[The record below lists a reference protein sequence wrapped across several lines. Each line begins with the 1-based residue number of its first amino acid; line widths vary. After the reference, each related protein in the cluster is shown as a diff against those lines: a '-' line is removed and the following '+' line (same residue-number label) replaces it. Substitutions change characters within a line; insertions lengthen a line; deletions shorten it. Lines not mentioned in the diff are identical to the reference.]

1 MYASQP
7 SRCDLMAWRVSTRMD
22 YNRRGG
28 RIGLAPLGLR
38 TSLMTNKPP
47 LVANSYDGLLQG
59 VVYLLEEARRS
70 AARSVNAIVTATY
83 WEVGHRIVEHEQQGK
98 RRAGYGEALIETLA
112 ADLTARFRRGFSQ
125 TNLKQMREFYLAW
138 PIRQTV
144 SDESETGRLRGVAP
158 EKRQTLSDELG
169 TGSTVGA
176 IQTVLGGGVPLEN
189 NAAPRFPLP
198 WSHYVLLL
206 SVKDAQARRFYEA
219 EALRGGWSVRQLE
232 RQISTL
238 FYERTALSRNKAAML
253 RKGQTARPGDQV
265 TPEEEIK
272 DPLVLEFLG
281 LKDEYSESA
290 LEEAL
295 ILHLEHF
302 LLELGNDFAFV
313 ARQKRLRVGDE
324 WYRVDLVFFHRRLKC
339 LILIDLKTGKFTHA
353 DAGQMNLY
361 LNYAQEHWT
370 HAGENPAVG
379 LILCAKGDEAVAHYA
394 LGNLRN
400 KVLAGEYRLALPAE
414 KKLVAELERTQ
425 KALEAYYRSRTPS

>member
-1 MYASQP
+1 
-7 SRCDLMAWRVSTRMD
+7 
-22 YNRRGG
+22 
-28 RIGLAPLGLR
+28 
-38 TSLMTNKPP
+38 MTKKNP
-47 LVANSYDGLLQG
+47 LVAKSYDGLLQG
-59 VVYLLEEARRS
+59 VVHLLEEARRG
-70 AARSVNAIVTATY
+70 AARSINAILTATY
-83 WEVGHRIVEHEQQGK
+83 WEIGRRIVEHEQEGK
-98 RRAGYGEALIETLA
+98 RRAVYGEALIEKLA
-112 ADLTARFRRGFSQ
+112 ADLTGGFGRGFSRR
-125 TNLKQMREFYLAW
+125 NLFQMREFYATW
-138 PIRQTV
+138 PIVQTA
-144 SDESETGRLRGVAP
+144 SAQLGARTLTDLDH

-169 TGSTVGA
+169 TGSTPRNLR
-176 IQTVLGGGVPLEN
+176 TVSGTIDPLEIS
-189 NAAPRFPLP
+189 ASPQFPLP

-219 EALRGGWSVRQLE
+219 EAQRGGWSVRQLD
-232 RQISTL
+232 RQITTL

-253 RKGQTARPGDQV
+253 RKGQSARAGDQV

-281 LKDEYSESA
+281 LKDEYSEAA

-324 WYRVDLVFFHRRLKC
+324 WYRIDLVFFHRRLKC

-370 HAGENPAVG
+370 HPGENPAVG
-379 LILCAKGDEAVAHYA
+379 LILCAQRDEAVAHYA

-414 KKLVAELERTQ
+414 KELVAELERTQ
-425 KALEAYYRSRTPS
+425 KALEAYYRGRAPS

>member
-1 MYASQP
+1 
-7 SRCDLMAWRVSTRMD
+7 
-22 YNRRGG
+22 
-28 RIGLAPLGLR
+28 
-38 TSLMTNKPP
+38 MTKKNP
-47 LVANSYDGLLQG
+47 LVAKSYDGLLQG
-59 VVYLLEEARRS
+59 VVHLLEEARRG
-70 AARSVNAIVTATY
+70 AARSINAILTATY
-83 WEVGHRIVEHEQQGK
+83 WEIGRRIVEHEQEGK
-98 RRAGYGEALIETLA
+98 RRAVYGEALIEKLA
-112 ADLTARFRRGFSQ
+112 ADLTGRFGRGFSRR
-125 TNLKQMREFYLAW
+125 NLFQMREFYATW
-138 PIRQTV
+138 PIVQTA
-144 SDESETGRLRGVAP
+144 SAQLGARTLTDLDH

-169 TGSTVGA
+169 TGSTPRNLR
-176 IQTVLGGGVPLEN
+176 TVSGTIDPLEIS
-189 NAAPRFPLP
+189 ASPQFPLP

-219 EALRGGWSVRQLE
+219 EAQRGGWSVRQLD
-232 RQISTL
+232 RQITTL

-253 RKGQTARPGDQV
+253 RKGQSARAGDQV

-281 LKDEYSESA
+281 LKDEYSEAA

-324 WYRVDLVFFHRRLKC
+324 WYRIDLVFFHRRLRC

-370 HAGENPAVG
+370 HPGENPAVG
-379 LILCAKGDEAVAHYA
+379 LILCAQRDEAVAHYA

-414 KKLVAELERTQ
+414 KELVAELERTQ
-425 KALEAYYRSRTPS
+425 KALEAYYRGRAPS

>member
-1 MYASQP
+1 
-7 SRCDLMAWRVSTRMD
+7 
-22 YNRRGG
+22 
-28 RIGLAPLGLR
+28 
-38 TSLMTNKPP
+38 MTKDNP
-47 LVANSYDGLLQG
+47 LVAKSYDGLLQG
-59 VVYLLEEARRS
+59 VVHLLEEARRS
-70 AARSVNAIVTATY
+70 AARSVNAILTSTY
-83 WEVGHRIVEHEQQGK
+83 WEIGRRIVEHEQQGK

-144 SDESETGRLRGVAP
+144 SDESGTIGLRGVAR
-158 EKRQTLSDELG
+158 EKRQTPSDESG
-169 TGSTVGA
+169 TGSIQGA
-176 IQTVLGGGVPLEN
+176 VQTLLGGTVPLEN

-198 WSHYVLLL
+198 WSHYVRLL
-206 SVKDAQARRFYEA
+206 SVDNPEARAFYER
-219 EALRGGWSVRQLE
+219 EALHGGWSARQLD

-253 RKGQTARPGDQV
+253 RKGQSARPVDQV

-324 WYRVDLVFFHRRLKC
+324 WYRIDLVFFHRRLKC

-400 KVLAGEYRLALPAE
+400 KVLAGEYRLALPEE

-425 KALEAYYRSRTPS
+425 KALEVYYRRRALS